1 MSSGAWVRYRS
12 AQSFL
17 QATTRSSGQELSA
30 CPAGHG
36 HRGERGR
43 APLYRLHLM
52 QACMEMWSC
61 LNPEFVTLT
70 QHLHRSVQITNRL
83 FFPKIPFSP
92 VFYFSWYMSSLR
104 HFSFLY
110 VKLQGNFT
118 RGKRRLGR
126 SRDVHKQRQTHPVLA
141 TAFQLTEFEANS
153 NSWINEYHI

>member
-36 HRGERGR
+36 HWGEHGR
-43 APLYRLHLM
+43 APLYRLHLT

-70 QHLHRSVQITNRL
+70 QHLHRSVQIRNRL
-83 FFPKIPFSP
+83 FFSEDSLFSC
-92 VFYFSWYMSSLR
+92 VL
-104 HFSFLY
+104 LQLIY
-110 VKLQGNFT
+110 VKSQAFLFPLCKATGKFYSWEMQT
-118 RGKRRLGR
+118 RLFKGCA
-126 SRDVHKQRQTHPVLA
+126 QTN
-141 TAFQLTEFEANS
+141 TDSSSSSNCFSAN
-153 NSWINEYHI
+153 